1 MHYGLI
7 DRFKIFAIHHRKTTV
22 MIFTGLLLG
31 VLLNLVRVS
40 FSQRMEI
47 ENNNFD
53 EIQNLIVQIKSKD
66 RDIYNNLDVVK
77 VKKEVRGMDVSAWQ
91 GEIDWDKVKEDD
103 IDFVMIRCGVR
114 NLAEE
119 GTLHVDSQF
128 ERNIKEAN
136 RVGIPVGIYFYSS
149 AINEIE
155 VMEEASFVL
164 NLIKDYEIT
173 YPIAYDFE
181 NFNQYRAEGID
192 DARISRNA
200 LRFLDYVRGH
210 GYYAVLYG
218 NITALSNHYDLNYF
232 KEYDIWLAQYNDV
245 ATYDGEYSMWQY
257 TNYGTVDGIRG
268 YVDLNKSYYSY
279 EKK

>member
-218 NITALSNHYDLNYF
+218 NITALNNHYDLNYF

-245 ATYDGEYSMWQY
+245 VTYDGEYSMWQY
-257 TNYGTVDGIRG
+257 TNYGTVDGSRG

>member
-1 MHYGLI
+1 MRYSFI
-7 DRFKIFAIHHRKTTV
+7 DNFKIFAIRHRKLTV
-22 MIFTGLLLG
+22 MIFTGLLVG

-40 FSQRMEI
+40 FAERNEI
-47 ENNNFD
+47 ENNKFD
-53 EIQNLIVQIKSKD
+53 EIQDLIVQIKSKD
-66 RDIYNNLDVVK
+66 RDINNKLEVVK

-91 GEIDWDKVKEDD
+91 GEIDWDKVKEDN

-114 NLAEE
+114 NLADE
-119 GTLHVDSQF
+119 GTLHVDGQF

-136 RVGIPVGIYFYSS
+136 RVGIPVGIYFYST
-149 AINEIE
+149 AIDEIE
-155 VMEEASFVL
+155 VLEEASFVL
-164 NLIKDYEIT
+164 NLIKDYEVT

-181 NFNQYRAEGID
+181 TFNQNRAKGVD

-218 NITALSNHYDLNYF
+218 NITALSNHYKLEYF
-232 KEYDIWLAQYNDV
+232 KDYDIWLAQYNDV
-245 ATYDGEYSMWQY
+245 VTYDGRYSMWQY
-257 TNYGTVDGIRG
+257 TDYGLVDGIKG